1 MSFRIQPTAPARPN
15 RCQLFGPGSR
25 PAIFEKMAK
34 SDADVINIDLE
45 DSVAPSDK
53 DSARENI
60 IQAIGDIDW
69 GAKTLSVR
77 INGLDTPF
85 WYRDV
90 VDLLERA
97 PDRLDQI
104 MIPKVGCAA
113 DLYAVD
119 ALVSAVE
126 VAKGRSKRI
135 AFEVIIESAAGIAH
149 VEEIAAASPRLEAM
163 SLGAADFAA
172 SMGMQTTGIGGTQ
185 ENYYMLHEGQK
196 HWSDPWHWAQTA
208 IVAACRTHGVLPVD
222 GPFGDFSDDE
232 GFRAQA
238 LRSATLGIVGKWAIH
253 PKQVALAN
261 EIFTL
266 SDAAVTEAR
275 EILAAMEEAKA
286 KGEGATVY
294 KGRLVDIASIKQA
307 EVIVRQFE
315 KCVDAQRIFVRKF
328 SRSVSSYEAWSRRSG
343 QNLAPVHAGLFNQPT
358 ALGLSNTPVRTT
370 SPLRLRR
377 RPTPS
382 MRPCEIAHG
391 VFQVVCTKFRAH
403 TEFQAPQYIADQ
415 VQTWHR
421 ETSFQEKA
429 LGFRVEGRRRIVLA
443 LASNDQR
450 PQMGRFRW
458 GKASS
463 SKLSVRAA
471 WQRIRQEQPKGTP
484 PDSKGA
490 NVSCASHAMNATA
503 RQSCDL
509 WIGDAPPKTC
519 RPPPA
524 PCQAA

>member
-1 MSFRIQPTAPARPN
+1 MSFRIQPAAPARPN

-34 SDADVINIDLE
+34 SEADVINLDLE

-69 GAKTLSVR
+69 GNKTLSVR
-77 INGLDTPF
+77 INSLDTPF

-104 MIPKVGCAA
+104 MIPKVGCAE

-126 VAKGRSKRI
+126 AAKGRAKRL
-135 AFEVIIESAAGIAH
+135 AFEVIIESAAGLSH
-149 VEEIAAASPRLEAM
+149 VEDIAAASPRLEAM

-185 ENYYMLHEGQK
+185 ANYYMLHEGQK

-222 GPFGDFSDDE
+222 GPYGDFSDDE

-238 LRSATLGIVGKWAIH
+238 LRSATLGMVGKWAIH

-261 EIFTL
+261 EVFTPTE
-266 SDAAVTEAR
+266 DAVTEAR

-307 EVIVRQFE
+307 EVIVRQSE
-315 KCVDAQRIFVRKF
+315 MISAQ
-328 SRSVSSYEAWSRRSG
+328 
-343 QNLAPVHAGLFNQPT
+343 
-358 ALGLSNTPVRTT
+358 
-370 SPLRLRR
+370 
-377 RPTPS
+377 
-382 MRPCEIAHG
+382 
-391 VFQVVCTKFRAH
+391 
-403 TEFQAPQYIADQ
+403 
-415 VQTWHR
+415 
-421 ETSFQEKA
+421 
-429 LGFRVEGRRRIVLA
+429 
-443 LASNDQR
+443 
-450 PQMGRFRW
+450 
-458 GKASS
+458 
-463 SKLSVRAA
+463 
-471 WQRIRQEQPKGTP
+471 
-484 PDSKGA
+484 
-490 NVSCASHAMNATA
+490 
-503 RQSCDL
+503 
-509 WIGDAPPKTC
+509 
-519 RPPPA
+519 
-524 PCQAA
+524 